1 MTRRESYLDWN
12 ATAPL
17 RPEAAA
23 AVAVALD
30 HCGNPSSVHRWGR
43 AARQTVEGAR
53 EAVAALVGADPEGI
67 VFVSGGTEANH
78 LALLGSGRE
87 RVLVSAAEHNSV
99 LQAVPSAERIAVDA
113 NGIVDLADLDRRLA
127 ADPRPALVSVMLA
140 NNETGVIEPAAEIA
154 AIAHRH
160 CALFHC
166 DAVQAAGKIPVD
178 IGALGADLFSLSAHK
193 LGGPPGIGALIVRG
207 ATDFR
212 PMIRGGGQERGR
224 RAGSENLL
232 GIAGFAAAATAA
244 VEGIADYQRVRQL
257 RDGLEAAVAEIAREA
272 MIIGANVPRLP
283 NTTALA
289 LPGVSAET
297 QVIALD
303 LDGVMV
309 SAGAA
314 CSSGKVGPSHVLAA
328 MGAAPEIV
336 GSTIR
341 VSLGWTTTEAEI
353 EHFLAAWAAL
363 HRRLYRPSVTVRAA

>member
-17 RPEAAA
+17 RP
-23 AVAVALD
+23 
-30 HCGNPSSVHRWGR
+30 
-43 AARQTVEGAR
+43 

-160 CALFHC
+160 GALFHC

-178 IGALGADLFSLSAHK
+178 VAAIGTDLVSLSAHK
-193 LGGPPGIGALIVRG
+193 LGGPPG
-207 ATDFR
+207 T
-212 PMIRGGGQERGR
+212 
-224 RAGSENLL
+224 
-232 GIAGFAAAATAA
+232 
-244 VEGIADYQRVRQL
+244 
-257 RDGLEAAVAEIAREA
+257 
-272 MIIGANVPRLP
+272 
-283 NTTALA
+283 
-289 LPGVSAET
+289 
-297 QVIALD
+297 
-303 LDGVMV
+303 
-309 SAGAA
+309 
-314 CSSGKVGPSHVLAA
+314 
-328 MGAAPEIV
+328 
-336 GSTIR
+336 
-341 VSLGWTTTEAEI
+341 
-353 EHFLAAWAAL
+353 
-363 HRRLYRPSVTVRAA
+363 